1 MARYSPGVFGRWASE
16 IDRPRR
22 ESPWQNAYAE
32 RLIGSIRRE
41 CIDQVV
47 VGRYVCNTFDE
58 ALANSD
64 PAYRANARQ
73 IRQSQPI
80 SARRRLEWSG

>member
-1 MARYSPGVFGRWASE
+1 M
-16 IDRPRR
+16 
-22 ESPWQNAYAE
+22 N
-32 RLIGSIRRE
+32 IGSPSE
-41 CIDQVV
+41 PTDFALDVL
-47 VGRYVCNTFDE
+47 GRYVCNTFDE